1 MLEEEKSVKTYC
13 QIVESMDETSGE
25 PNLVDFDCI
34 GDTNEEEDLS
44 EYDLNAI
51 EESPDDNIFEGSNL
65 NELAQ
70 STDLKNL
77 GNKNK
82 TSFELKNYIDL
93 VVFNPNEVNNIT
105 SKDYHFD
112 LTLSGKLNK
121 DLQEQS
127 LNVQIPLNQIQ
138 DKKVGCTFNIKTD
151 RNADLSCD
159 LNLEEY
165 KVNNFTTFSLK
176 VTEIKDSSD
185 TPIYLSRINEA
196 KLIHEIEESNGDG
209 SKEEDDDNKKKRVGL
224 IVGVVIGSVA
234 FVVIV
239 AFIVRECLSRR
250 NKGQTIQEN
259 NDRSENILNIKK
271 YGEQPES
278 NRQVIPFQN

>member
-13 QIVESMDETSGE
+13 QIVESMDETSGD

-51 EESPDDNIFEGSNL
+51 EESPDDNIFEGSNV

-70 STDLKNL
+70 ATDLKNL
-77 GNKNK
+77 ANKEK
-82 TSFELKNYIDL
+82 SSFELKNYIDL

-112 LTLSGKLNK
+112 LTLNGKLNK

-138 DKKVGCTFNIKTD
+138 NKKVGCTFNIKAD
-151 RNADLSCD
+151 KNAELKCD
-159 LNLEEY
+159 LDFKEY
-165 KVNNFTTFSLK
+165 EDSYKIFSLK
-176 VTEIKDSSD
+176 VTEITDSSD
-185 TPIYLSRINEA
+185 TTIYLSRINEA
-196 KLIHEIEESNGDG
+196 KLIHEEKD
-209 SKEEDDDNKKKRVGL
+209 KDHTVL
-224 IVGVVIGSVA
+224 IVVLVVVGVV
-234 FVVIV
+234 VIAGGTV
-239 AFIVRECLSRR
+239 GGIFLYKRYKRKKS
-250 NKGQTIQEN
+250 EN
-259 NDRSENILNIKK
+259 NALDNNTKGYENARNPSDMNNV
-271 YGEQPES
+271 GNEAPES
-278 NRQVIPFQN
+278 KENVISYQN